1 MKFETKAIHAGQEH
15 DPTTGAVIVP
25 VYMTSTFAQE
35 SPGKHKGYEYSRTK
49 NPTRSALEKCAA
61 ALENGRYGL
70 AFASGMAAINNV
82 LGLLKTGDHLI
93 CTDDMYGGTF
103 RLLDKVYKDFGLDF
117 SLVDTT
123 SPANIESAIRPN
135 TRLVWIE
142 SPSNPLLRLT
152 DLEAVAR
159 IGRERGIITAIDNT
173 FATPYFQRPLE
184 FGIDIVVHSTTKYLG
199 GHSDV
204 VGGLV
209 ITSNDEHF
217 KRLRFCQNAVGGVC
231 GPMDAWLVLRG
242 IKTLAVRMKEH
253 AANAIEV
260 ARFLESH
267 PRVARVFFPWSPS
280 HPQHA
285 LARKQM
291 SGMCGMVS
299 FEIKGGLEDAR
310 RFLESV
316 KIFTL
321 AESLGG
327 VESLIEHPASMT
339 HSHIPAEI
347 RKKTGISDSLV
358 RLSVGIENVEDLL
371 ADLSAALG

>member
-1 MKFETKAIHAGQEH
+1 MKFETRAIHVGQEH
-15 DPTTGAVIVP
+15 DPSTGAVIVP

-35 SPGKHKGYEYSRTK
+35 SPGRHKGYEYSRTK
-49 NPTRSALEKCAA
+49 NPTRSALEACAA
-61 ALENGRYGL
+61 SLEGGKYGL
-70 AFASGMAAINNV
+70 AFGSGMAAINNV
-82 LGLLKTGDHLI
+82 LELLKTGDHLI

-103 RLLDKVYKDFGLDF
+103 RLLDKVYRNFGLDF

-123 SPANIESAIRPN
+123 STANIESAIRPN
-135 TRLVWIE
+135 TRMIWIE

-159 IGRERGIITAIDNT
+159 IGRKHGIITAIDNT

-184 FGIDIVVHSTTKYLG
+184 FGMDIVVHSTTKYLG

-217 KRLRFCQNAVGGVC
+217 KRLRFCQNAVGGVP

-242 IKTLAVRMKEH
+242 IKTLAVRMRQH

-260 ARFLESH
+260 ARFLEGN
-267 PRVARVFFPWSPS
+267 PRVAKVFFPWSPS

-310 RFLESV
+310 RFLERV
-316 KIFTL
+316 RIFTL

-347 RKKTGISDSLV
+347 RQRTGISDSLV
-358 RLSVGIENVEDLL
+358 RLSVGIENVEDLV
-371 ADLSAALG
+371 ADLSAALA